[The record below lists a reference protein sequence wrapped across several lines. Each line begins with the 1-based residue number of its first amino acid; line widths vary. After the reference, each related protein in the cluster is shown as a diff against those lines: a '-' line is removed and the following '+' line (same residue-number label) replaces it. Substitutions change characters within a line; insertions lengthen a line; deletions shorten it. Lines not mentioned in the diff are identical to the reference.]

1 MNKAPCS
8 LRHTGIVVN
17 AIDEWSTFL
26 IEVLGFQVISDKL
39 ESGSRLDSSL
49 GLQDIEVHVVKLH
62 DFNGYIIELLQFR
75 SHQDTNIPIFE
86 VFTPGLRHLALTV
99 KDIDAT
105 FSLFQSRYSV
115 QQGQISTST
124 DGRVKMVYARG
135 PEGCLFELVEEL
147 K

>member
-105 FSLFQSRYSV
+105 FSLFNHVIQCNKVRFLP
-115 QQGQISTST
+115 QL
-124 DGRVKMVYARG
+124 MVVLKWFARG